1 MNIGIDNRVLL
12 DALSGPY
19 MDRVPLM
26 NGGTVNIGDYKARGS
41 IPFDV
46 NAFVIPATAAIIRDP
61 RTLDDTR
68 NIGGGSALSIINNPD
83 GTWFGG
89 EDGLA

>member
-1 MNIGIDNRVLL
+1 MNIGMDNRALL
-12 DALSGPY
+12 DALTSPY
-19 MDRVPLM
+19 MDRVPLT
-26 NGGTVNIGDYKARGS
+26 NGGTVSIGEYKRHGS
-41 IPFDV
+41 VPFDV
-46 NAFVIPATAAIIRDP
+46 NAFVLPATEAITRSP
-61 RTLDDTR
+61 KTLDDTR

>member
-1 MNIGIDNRVLL
+1 MNIGMDNRALL
-12 DALSGPY
+12 DALSSPY

-46 NAFVIPATAAIIRDP
+46 NAFVAPVTDP
-61 RTLDDTR
+61 ITRSPKTLDDTR
-68 NIGGGSALSIINNPD
+68 NIGGGSELSIINNPD